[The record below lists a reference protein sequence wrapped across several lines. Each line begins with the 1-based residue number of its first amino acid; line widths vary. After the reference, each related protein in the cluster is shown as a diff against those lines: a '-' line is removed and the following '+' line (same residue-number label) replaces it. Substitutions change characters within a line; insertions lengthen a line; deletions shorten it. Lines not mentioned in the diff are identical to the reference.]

1 MLSESISQ
9 KLTLLNWFFFI
20 SRTPTIPAMRNN
32 TLPVS
37 YTLSFSRNDIIFWAL
52 VWRKNGNLFQDSK
65 EFYINMRSCWL
76 LLNFDLNEE
85 KCCWLL
91 LNGMEILWRKSK
103 RGPPSNS
110 ASNATWWIEN
120 NRLTGF
126 QDRMESTRISNSFW
140 SWNAICT
147 LCHPELC

>member
-9 KLTLLNWFFFI
+9 KLTLLDWFFFI

>member
-1 MLSESISQ
+1 MFFKECYNFLSI
-9 KLTLLNWFFFI
+9 
-20 SRTPTIPAMRNN
+20 
-32 TLPVS
+32 VG
-37 YTLSFSRNDIIFWAL
+37 
-52 VWRKNGNLFQDSK
+52 RKNENLFQDLNGIKCEYKIMPASF
-65 EFYINMRSCWL
+65 EFWFKWGKML
-76 LLNFDLNEE
+76 LAS
-85 KCCWLL
+85 

-140 SWNAICT
+140 SWNAIFFIIAGAAVVSNSPRGNHYT
-147 LCHPELC
+147 PFHLPRNMLLHVVLSIAFLFYW